1 MKRKKKKPD
10 NLILKT
16 GMELRRKKVVGVVY
30 IILRILII
38 ICLIDQAIDGR
49 YENVALCVMTLLLM
63 LLPTVVEDTFKVDFP
78 DVFEIIVMCFAFAA
92 EILGEINAFYTRFPG
107 WDTILHTINGFMCA
121 AIGFA
126 IVDLFNRNKHFSVQ
140 LSPLYLAISSFCFS
154 MTIGVL
160 WEFFEFSMDT
170 FFGFDMQKDF
180 VVTSI
185 KSVTLDPEGLNR
197 VVKINNIK
205 DTILV
210 TADGE
215 QISLGLG
222 GYLDLG
228 IIDTMKDLLVN
239 FVGAVF
245 FSIIGAVY
253 AKGRDKKAGM
263 IASQFIPKVMDDNVS
278 PNEKLLAQDRKK
290 ESAPETD
297 EGSDKEKDNDKIS
310 VKEDEIFEVSVGNK
324 TENREEID
332 K

>member
-10 NLILKT
+10 NLIFKT
-16 GMELRRKKVVGVVY
+16 GLELRRKKVVGVVY

-38 ICLIDQAIDGR
+38 ICLVSQAVNGR
-49 YENVALCVMTLLLM
+49 YENVALCVMTLLLL

-107 WDTILHTINGFMCA
+107 WDTILHTVNGFMCA

-154 MTIGVL
+154 MTIGVV
-160 WEFFEFSMDT
+160 WEFFEFGMDT

-180 VVTSI
+180 VVNSI
-185 KSVTLDPEGLNR
+185 RSVTLDPEGLNR
-197 VVKINNIK
+197 VVKINDIK
-205 DTILV
+205 DTVIV
-210 TADGE
+210 TAAGE
-215 QISLGLG
+215 QIALGLG

-253 AKGRDKKAGM
+253 AKGRDRKAGM
-263 IASQFIPKVMDDNVS
+263 IASQFIPKVMDGNVS
-278 PNEKLLAQDRKK
+278 PNDCLLDNDEGDDKEEDKK
-290 ESAPETD
+290 EER
-297 EGSDKEKDNDKIS
+297 IS
-310 VKEDEIFEVSVGNK
+310 VKEDEILEISDNDSD
-324 TENREEID
+324 REDEQR
-332 K
+332 